1 MVFAP
6 EVNPNSFVFFF
17 QKGDG
22 GDSWSVRDY
31 SFRHRTVGPRYAHE
45 FSFSADEFWEKVVH
59 HVDAPTHP
67 TTDQNFWHRL
77 TLELNRAYLGPHT
90 RSADGHPAP
99 NSVLSQCVRS
109 AADPSLAF
117 PIIDRTKFD
126 QHAKSRKPQDLNRML
141 FSRASEDWVTWT
153 AFGLLESRAQQ
164 MWWPKLVALA
174 KAENPLLALP
184 PGWEQTPLTS
194 LWESIL
200 APTGYERMSRERMRV
215 SGDTAWVTRSH
226 NPKPVE
232 GASEIDVILRND
244 ALVVFAEAKLGSD
257 ISTRTTYDPA
267 RNQIVRNI
275 DCVLDQALGRVP
287 LFWMLVRDTG
297 PGRSYTQ
304 MLNHYRGAPDA
315 LVRELPHHD
324 PARVVALAKN
334 LSMVLWKDLVQTVV
348 QVSHSHNDAEAAA
361 IKRELWLRVNAG

>member
-1 MVFAP
+1 
-6 EVNPNSFVFFF
+6 
-17 QKGDG
+17 
-22 GDSWSVRDY
+22 
-31 SFRHRTVGPRYAHE
+31 
-45 FSFSADEFWEKVVH
+45 
-59 HVDAPTHP
+59 
-67 TTDQNFWHRL
+67 
-77 TLELNRAYLGPHT
+77 
-90 RSADGHPAP
+90 
-99 NSVLSQCVRS
+99 
-109 AADPSLAF
+109 
-117 PIIDRTKFD
+117 
-126 QHAKSRKPQDLNRML
+126 
-141 FSRASEDWVTWT
+141 
-153 AFGLLESRAQQ
+153 

-184 PGWEQTPLTS
+184 PGWEQTPVTS

-275 DCVLDQALGRVP
+275 DCVLDQAQGRVP
-287 LFWMLVRDTG
+287 FFWMLVRDTG

-304 MLNHYRGAPDA
+304 VLNHYRSAPDA

-324 PARVVALAKN
+324 PAR
-334 LSMVLWKDLVQTVV
+334 
-348 QVSHSHNDAEAAA
+348 
-361 IKRELWLRVNAG
+361 